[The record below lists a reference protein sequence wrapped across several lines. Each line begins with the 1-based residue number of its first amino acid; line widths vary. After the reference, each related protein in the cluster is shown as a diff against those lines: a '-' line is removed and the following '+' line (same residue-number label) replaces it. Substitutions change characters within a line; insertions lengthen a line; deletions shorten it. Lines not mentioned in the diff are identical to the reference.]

1 MGWLAALAGLASP
14 ILARVLIALGFS
26 VVTITGAVAVLGT
39 LKSQLLDMLGTAPS
53 GALMLAGLGGAWV
66 GLGMVLGA
74 CTFAV
79 SVWGLTKAVK
89 IGAGG

>member
-1 MGWLAALAGLASP
+1 MGWLAALVGLASP
-14 ILARVLIALGFS
+14 MVARVLMALGFS
-26 VVTITGAVAVLGT
+26 VITITGAVAVLGT
-39 LKSQLLDMLGTAPS
+39 LKEQILDALGDAPA
-53 GALMLAGLGGAWV
+53 GALMIAGLGGAWV

-89 IGAGG
+89 IGVGG

>member
-1 MGWLAALAGLASP
+1 MGWLAALVGLATP
-14 ILARVLIALGFS
+14 MVGRVLVALGFS
-26 VVTITGAVAVLGT
+26 VITITGAVAVLGS
-39 LKSQLLDMLGTAPS
+39 LKSQILDVLGTAPS

-79 SVWGLTKAVK
+79 SVWGLTKAVR
-89 IGAGG
+89 IGTGG